1 VRGTTHQGGEY
12 SRENKDTSAQLG
24 GFHETSSD
32 VAECGATQD
41 IAAAPRFVGRGGG
54 MSAVAGQRLKNGP
67 VRRSNDRHAF
77 EVSLGT
83 QMFVPSKT
91 GKNGRVPT
99 VTI

>member
-1 VRGTTHQGGEY
+1 
-12 SRENKDTSAQLG
+12 
-24 GFHETSSD
+24 
-32 VAECGATQD
+32 
-41 IAAAPRFVGRGGG
+41 